1 MLMLFA
7 RRLSIAFALVL
18 LTVGCRGSG
27 EKWAR
32 DQAILPY
39 AEFHGDKVDL
49 YNIRNCEYRSTK
61 DFTVRHYNKTFDLNQ
76 VSSVDFIMVPF
87 SDMPAGAHTFLTFGF
102 DTGDH
107 IAISIEV
114 RRREGEEFSVVKGM
128 TGGFDLMYVVAD
140 ERDVIQL
147 RTNYRMDD
155 VYLYHG
161 NADRKHTRALLVDML
176 ERANK
181 LRKEPE
187 PYHLL
192 TNNCTTNVMAH
203 VNRIAPTK
211 VPYTYQVLLP
221 GYSDR
226 LAYDLGLIVADDTF
240 ERTKEL
246 ARVNKLAY
254 IYRDDPDFSTLIRR

>member
-1 MLMLFA
+1 MQFA
-7 RRLSIAFALVL
+7 RRLTIALALVL
-18 LTVGCRGSG
+18 PTVGCRGSG
-27 EKWAR
+27 PRWSP
-32 DQAILPY
+32 DQAVLPY
-39 AEFHGDKVDL
+39 AEFHGDTVDL
-49 YNIRNCEYRSTK
+49 YNIRNCEYRTTT
-61 DFTVRHYNKTFDLNQ
+61 DYVVRHYDKTFDLNQ
-76 VSSVDFIMVPF
+76 VASVDFIMVPF

-114 RRREGEEFSVVKGM
+114 RRRDGEEFDVVKGM
-128 TGGFDLMYVVAD
+128 TGGFELMYVIAD

-161 NADRKHTRALLVDML
+161 VADREHTRALLVDML

-187 PYHLL
+187 AYHLL

-203 VNRIAPTK
+203 VNRIAPNK

-226 LAYDLGLIVADDTF
+226 LAYDLGLIKSDDTF
-240 ERTKEL
+240 ERTREL
-246 ARVNKLAY
+246 ARINKVAY
-254 IYRDDPDFSTLIRR
+254 VYRDSPDFSTLIRR